1 MLDSKGCQLEVVTSS
16 LAPTDLA
23 AYCLDLAWRTAA
35 NEDFKACNL
44 ANYVQDVS
52 KQLRKT
58 SAPAKNGESRS
69 RFLKRGDPSI
79 KARAKS
85 TDALRAKSLHR
96 MEDRMTRGYF

>member
-16 LAPTDLA
+16 LAPADLA

-52 KQLRKT
+52 AQ
-58 SAPAKNGESRS
+58 
-69 RFLKRGDPSI
+69 
-79 KARAKS
+79 ARQS
-85 TDALRAKSLHR
+85 HR
-96 MEDRMTRGYF
+96 LTPCRWVNCMKFFTF

>member
-16 LAPTDLA
+16 LAPADLA

-44 ANYVQDVS
+44 AKYVQDVS
-52 KQLRKT
+52 KQLRKS

-69 RFLKRGDPSI
+69 RFLKRGDPAI